1 MRCLRKRGGRFVRDT
16 RGATAVELAMV
27 IGPMLRLASGTLD
40 FALLLWRTASLD
52 NAALVL
58 HKEIRPRATAPREY
72 QAAFCHAAGSLV
84 SCDDGA
90 LTLRVVRLGNSNY
103 DSSRDRVGYSG
114 REEDPFL
121 IRVNY
126 RHAFMT
132 PMANSV
138 LPNRILVTRY
148 RLYGEYE

>member
-1 MRCLRKRGGRFVRDT
+1 MRCLRKRGRRFVRDK
-16 RGATAVELAMV
+16 RGTTAVEFAMV
-27 IGPMLRLASGTLD
+27 IGPMLLLAFGTLD

-58 HKEIRPRATAPREY
+58 HKEIRSRATAPAEY
-72 QAAFCHAAGSLV
+72 QAAFCQAAGSLV
-84 SCDDGA
+84 SCDDGS
-90 LTLRVVRLGNSNY
+90 LTLGVVRLGDSNY

-114 REEDPFL
+114 LQEDPFL

-132 PMANSV
+132 PMISSTKGFVNS
-138 LPNRILVTRY
+138 
-148 RLYGEYE
+148 GSS

>member
-58 HKEIRPRATAPREY
+58 HKEIRSRTTPPGEY
-72 QAAFCHAAGSLV
+72 QAAFCRAAGSLG

-114 REEDPFL
+114 VQEDPFL

-132 PMANSV
+132 PMVSSV
-138 LPNRILVTRY
+138 LPSRILVTRY

>member
-1 MRCLRKRGGRFVRDT
+1 M
-16 RGATAVELAMV
+16 
-27 IGPMLRLASGTLD
+27 
-40 FALLLWRTASLD
+40 
-52 NAALVL
+52 
-58 HKEIRPRATAPREY
+58 
-72 QAAFCHAAGSLV
+72 FCRAAGSLV

-132 PMANSV
+132 PMVSSV
-138 LPNRILVTRY
+138 PSQRPATPAIRY
-148 RLYGEYE
+148 RNSTCFRRSPWIRRIRLAARIERHSHFHRLDLRHDFGRRCRQGF